1 MLGVY
6 LGNIGERNHFYAANG
21 KWVSSLGFSSMFT
34 VANFA
39 TPQELEPILAKIPV
53 DGNPTIFDKLRE
65 DEAGPSREDAQ
76 AIISKLA
83 KFRNRSERI
92 YQTNVEALDGAR
104 TLLADK
110 EHLTYLSLFDMT
122 KKLLPHLTKPDGKV
136 ASHILYSVYCAILR
150 CENSFYPMSPSAA
163 MHLKN
168 HLFEVLPLSV
178 TDMMEEIALVVREYV
193 ARNALRVQN
202 PATNA
207 ARRTVGLD
215 RFAEEARRALQLSRA
230 KRGSSAYGILAP
242 SDGAEMEKVV
252 WSKDSKEI
260 IGFLEWWAA
269 YGLFD
274 ASSRFHA
281 YGAVILRAIG
291 VYEGAPLDQATAW
304 MFLQEIN
311 IITPWENSSR
321 YRVRLP
327 ETKIVRG
334 KGLSR
339 VEPETL
345 ASSLQP
351 DIAAGFRTDYSTS
364 TVFCIDGPSTVVID
378 DGISLER
385 TGKADEFW
393 IHIHVADP
401 TSSIRAK
408 SDLANFLELIPES
421 IYLPGHYQAMLPAR
435 MGASSGSDMPSVPL
449 VDQFSLKKGCVGLTF
464 SAKVNRAGEILDHKI
479 QPSKLGNIEYLDPE
493 QTASFCGEPKPREVH
508 DRILEVGVTPDQ
520 YFKTNR
526 NMKQPDRLP
535 AQEQA
540 DLKALYELTSALRKR
555 RLDKGAWPYYLPQ
568 PSVTVRTHQQP
579 TIDDTVVTVP
589 KDPYIMVAT
598 DARTGSALVTDS
610 MVLAGQIAAQWCAER
625 NIPIP
630 FRRDSKP
637 GAAKAGALKFAS
649 EELYPLLDQG
659 IQPSAGKINRL
670 MRMTGRVEVSTS
682 PGPYFI
688 QGVDMYSKCTSPLRR
703 FGDMLVHWQIHA
715 ALAYERRLGR
725 QMDASTEDCEGILP
739 FSTVEMRDLLPMLEI
754 RERMCRVIGRGSK
767 DWILIALV
775 RAWKFENN
783 PPKNIIFTTDS
794 RWRKG
799 LSGKID
805 VFGLPATL
813 DVNGLEG
820 VALIGDVQVHDK
832 FEVELRDVNVHSGQ
846 ILVKAVRKLERE

>member
-34 VANFA
+34 VGNFA
-39 TPQELEPILAKIPV
+39 SPQELEPILAKIPE
-53 DGNPTIFDKLRE
+53 DGNPSIFDKLRE
-65 DEAGPSREDAQ
+65 NEAGPSREDAH
-76 AIISKLA
+76 AIISKLT
-83 KFRNRSERI
+83 KFRNRAERV

-104 TLLADK
+104 ALLADK
-110 EHLTYLSLFDMT
+110 ERLTYLSLFDMT

-136 ASHILYSVYCAILR
+136 ASHILYCVYCAVLR

-207 ARRTVGLD
+207 ARRAVGLD
-215 RFAEEARRALQLSRA
+215 RFAEDARRALQFSKA
-230 KRGSSAYGILAP
+230 KRERSAYGILAP
-242 SDGAEMEKVV
+242 SDGAYMEKMT
-252 WSKDSKEI
+252 WSKDSKDI
-260 IGFLEWWAA
+260 IGFLEWWAG

-281 YGAVILRAIG
+281 YGALILRAIG
-291 VYEGAPLDQATAW
+291 VYQDVPLDQSTAW
-304 MFLQEIN
+304 MFLQETN
-311 IITPWENSSR
+311 IITPWENVSR

-327 ETKIVRG
+327 DTKIVRG

-339 VEPETL
+339 IEPEKL
-345 ASSLQP
+345 DDSLQP
-351 DIAAGFRTDYSTS
+351 DIAAGSRMDYSNS
-364 TVFCIDGPSTVVID
+364 TVFCIDAPSTVVID
-378 DGISLER
+378 DGISLGR
-385 TGKADEFW
+385 TSNPEEFW

-408 SDLANFLELIPES
+408 SDLAKFLELVPES
-421 IYLPGHYQAMLPAR
+421 IYLPGHYQAMLPSR
-435 MGASSGSDMPSVPL
+435 MGGSSGSDMPSVAL
-449 VDQFSLKKGCVGLTF
+449 VDQFSLNKDCISLTF
-464 SAKVNRAGEILDHKI
+464 SAKVNQAGEILDHKI
-479 QPSKLGNIEYLDPE
+479 EPSKLGNIAYLDPD

-508 DRILEVGVTPDQ
+508 DRVLEVGISPEKYFRPNRSMSQPDQ
-520 YFKTNR
+520 L
-526 NMKQPDRLP
+526 QS
-535 AQEQA
+535 QEQA
-540 DLKALYELTSALRKR
+540 DLKTLYKLTSALKKKR
-555 RLDKGAWPYYLPQ
+555 LEKGAWPYYLPR
-568 PSVTVRTHQQP
+568 PSVTVRTHHQP
-579 TIDDTVVTVP
+579 PINDTVATVP

-598 DARTGSALVTDS
+598 DSRTGSSLVTDS

-625 NIPIP
+625 KMPIP

-637 GAAKAGALKFAS
+637 GSAKAEALKFAN
-649 EELYPLLDQG
+649 EELYPLLDEG
-659 IQPSAGKINRL
+659 MQPSAGKINKL
-670 MRMTGRVEVSTS
+670 MRMTGRVEMSTS

-703 FGDMLVHWQIHA
+703 FGDMLAHWQIHA
-715 ALAYERRLGR
+715 AMAYERQLGR
-725 QMDASTEDCEGILP
+725 KLDASTEDCQGILP
-739 FSTVEMRDLLPMLEI
+739 FSAVEMRELLPMLEI

-775 RAWKFENN
+775 RAWRFENN

-846 ILVKAVRKLERE
+846 IMVKAVRKLPRD